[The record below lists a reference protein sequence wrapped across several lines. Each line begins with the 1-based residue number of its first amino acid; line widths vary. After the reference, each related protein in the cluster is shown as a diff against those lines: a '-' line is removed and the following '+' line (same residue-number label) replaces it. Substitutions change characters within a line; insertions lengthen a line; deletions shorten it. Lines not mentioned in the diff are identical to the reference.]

1 MCFIRRNFEKG
12 EGFFINTNVLCSMEN
27 QDHCQIDSHLLNSTF
42 LAGHFKSIFETK
54 YLEPVLQNKKL
65 DILELRGTNENQ
77 QKILGKLRA
86 AAKLQNEP
94 DTEFQTRNLFSEIWL
109 LLGKEIAIFNYGER
123 PVQTLRQERLV
134 QMLAFIHHNYPKKLS
149 LEEIAGVAS
158 VGKREALRCFRS
170 CMQKTPFEYLMEY
183 RIEMSKKLLKDS
195 EETVMEIAMATGFS
209 SAAYY
214 GKVFREACKMT
225 PKEYRQ
231 KENKERQETK
241 DYEHYRISGGK

>member
-1 MCFIRRNFEKG
+1 MCFTRRNFEKG

-27 QDHCQIDSHLLNSTF
+27 QEHCQIDSHLLNSTF

-77 QKILGKLRA
+77 QKILAKLRA
-86 AAKLQNEP
+86 AARLQNEP

-109 LLGKEIAIFNYGER
+109 LLGKEIALFNYGER
-123 PVQTLRQERLV
+123 PVQTIRQERLV
-134 QMLAFIHHNYPKKLS
+134 QMLAFIHHHYPKKLS
-149 LEEIAGVAS
+149 LE
-158 VGKREALRCFRS
+158 
-170 CMQKTPFEYLMEY
+170 
-183 RIEMSKKLLKDS
+183 
-195 EETVMEIAMATGFS
+195 EIAMATGFS

-225 PKEYRQ
+225 PGAYR
-231 KENKERQETK
+231 KENRRER
-241 DYEHYRISGGK
+241 

>member
-1 MCFIRRNFEKG
+1 M
-12 EGFFINTNVLCSMEN
+12 
-27 QDHCQIDSHLLNSTF
+27 
-42 LAGHFKSIFETK
+42 
-54 YLEPVLQNKKL
+54 
-65 DILELRGTNENQ
+65 
-77 QKILGKLRA
+77 
-86 AAKLQNEP
+86 
-94 DTEFQTRNLFSEIWL
+94 
-109 LLGKEIAIFNYGER
+109 LGKEIALFNYGER
-123 PVQTLRQERLV
+123 PVQTIRQERLV